1 MTIPAFKSWQYDPA
15 SGEYSATIPQE
26 FRPSMEL
33 VTAKALKSRGGYLSQ
48 TVDLPRRPR
57 STGPGS
63 ANHHLNGHAQQ
74 LSMAMGVPF
83 DTAKMYIKIRA
94 AIEMGYPAETIK
106 GVTLPQSEA
115 LASVEECIMLI
126 EMAHIVAS
134 EIPVSLIEEPGND

>member
-1 MTIPAFKSWQYDPA
+1 MTIPATDKWKESPDNRSLTLTGLDP
-15 SGEYSATIPQE
+15 GQIG
-26 FRPSMEL
+26 
-33 VTAKALKSRGGYLSQ
+33 ALIAKSRKTRGGFLSF
-48 TVDLPRRPR
+48 DINLPKRPR

-83 DTAKMYIKIRA
+83 ETAKMYIKIRA

-126 EMAHIVAS
+126 EMAHIIAS